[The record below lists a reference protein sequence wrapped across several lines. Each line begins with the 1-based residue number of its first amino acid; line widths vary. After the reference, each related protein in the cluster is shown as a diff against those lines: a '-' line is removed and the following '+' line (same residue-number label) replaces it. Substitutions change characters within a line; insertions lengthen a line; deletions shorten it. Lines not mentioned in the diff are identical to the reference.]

1 MPLAPGKL
9 ARCRLARPTSARGC
23 IGRHAGRVLNFPS
36 QGAYAG
42 VQHVSADSNDARL
55 NERAQFLFKALVE
68 RYIRDGQPVGSRTL
82 SRDSALNLSP
92 ATVRNVM
99 ADLEEFGL
107 LRSPHTS
114 AGRVPTDQGYRFF
127 VDTLL
132 RIEPLE
138 GAQVAMLKEQL
149 DPAQNRG
156 ALMES
161 ASSLLSDIT
170 HLAGVIML
178 PRQEQVTLRQVEFLS
193 LSEDQVLVILVVNER
208 EVQNRVIRTG
218 RLYGPSELQQ
228 AANYLNSLCAGKDLK
243 TVRDEILAELRD
255 ARESMNAMM
264 LAAVEMAEKA
274 LVTEPDAD
282 EVMVA
287 GQTNLMDAGELGD
300 MDKLRRLFEAF
311 NEKRDLLH
319 LLDQSLHATGMQIF
333 IGEESGYNALDECS
347 VITAPYGSDEEVLGV
362 LGVIGPTRMAYE
374 RVIPMVD
381 ITARLLSAAVNKQ
394 H

>member
-1 MPLAPGKL
+1 
-9 ARCRLARPTSARGC
+9 
-23 IGRHAGRVLNFPS
+23 
-36 QGAYAG
+36 
-42 VQHVSADSNDARL
+42 VSADSNDARL

-333 IGEESGYNALDECS
+333 IGGESGYNALDECS

-374 RVIPMVD
+374 RVIPIVD
-381 ITARLLSAAVNKQ
+381 ITARLLSAALNKQ

>member
-1 MPLAPGKL
+1 VLDF
-9 ARCRLARPTSARGC
+9 
-23 IGRHAGRVLNFPS
+23 IG
-36 QGAYAG
+36 QGVILG
-42 VQHVSADSNDARL
+42 VQCVPAQSKDAHL
-55 NERAQFLFKALVE
+55 NERAQQLFKALVE

-82 SRDSALNLSP
+82 ARDALPHLSP

-114 AGRVPTDQGYRFF
+114 AGRVPTDQGYRLFI
-127 VDTLL
+127 DTLL

-138 GAQVAMLKEQL
+138 SAQVAMLKEQL
-149 DPAQNRG
+149 HPAQNRG

-161 ASSLLSDIT
+161 ASSLLSEIT

-178 PRQEQVTLRQVEFLS
+178 PRQEQITLRQVEFLS

-208 EVQNRVIRTG
+208 EVQNRIIRTG
-218 RLYGPSELQQ
+218 RHYSASELQQ
-228 AANYLNSLCAGKDLK
+228 AANYLNSLCAGKDLV

-255 ARESMNAMM
+255 TRESMNAMM
-264 LAAVEMAEKA
+264 VAAVEMAEKA
-274 LVTEPDAD
+274 LVTEPEID

-287 GQTNLMDAGELGD
+287 GQTNLMDSGELGD
-300 MDKLRRLFEAF
+300 MDKMRRLFEAF

-319 LLDQSLHATGMQIF
+319 LLDHSLNATGIQIF
-333 IGEESGYNALDECS
+333 IGEESGYNALGECS
-347 VITAPYGSDEEVLGV
+347 VITAPYGAGDEVLGV

-374 RVIPMVD
+374 RVIPVVD
-381 ITARLLSAAVNKQ
+381 ITARLLSAALNKQ

>member
-1 MPLAPGKL
+1 
-9 ARCRLARPTSARGC
+9 
-23 IGRHAGRVLNFPS
+23 
-36 QGAYAG
+36 
-42 VQHVSADSNDARL
+42 VSANSNDARL

-132 RIEPLE
+132 RVEPLE

-149 DPAQNRG
+149 DPHQNRG

-243 TVRDEILAELRD
+243 TVRNEILAELRD

-282 EVMVA
+282 DVMVA

-374 RVIPMVD
+374 RVIPVVD
-381 ITARLLSAAVNKQ
+381 ITARLLSAALNKQ

>member
-1 MPLAPGKL
+1 
-9 ARCRLARPTSARGC
+9 
-23 IGRHAGRVLNFPS
+23 
-36 QGAYAG
+36 
-42 VQHVSADSNDARL
+42 VSAQSNDARL
-55 NERAQFLFKALVE
+55 SERAQYLFKALVE

-82 SRDSALNLSP
+82 ARDSSPNLSP

-99 ADLEEFGL
+99 ADLEDVGL

-132 RIEPLE
+132 RIEPVE

-149 DPAQNRG
+149 HPAQNRS

-178 PRQEQVTLRQVEFLS
+178 PRQEQITLRQVEFLS

-208 EVQNRVIRTG
+208 EVQNRIIRTG
-218 RLYGPSELQQ
+218 RPYSASELQQ
-228 AANYLNSLCAGKDLK
+228 AANYLTTLCAGKDLVK
-243 TVRDEILAELRD
+243 VRDEILAELRA
-255 ARESMNAMM
+255 ARESMNEMM
-264 LAAVEMAEKA
+264 LAAVDMAEKA
-274 LVTEPDAD
+274 LVTEPEAD

-287 GQTNLMDAGELGD
+287 GQTNLMESGDLGD

-319 LLDQSLHATGMQIF
+319 LLDHSLGATGIQIF
-333 IGEESGYNALDECS
+333 IGEESGYNALGDCS
-347 VITAPYGSDEEVLGV
+347 VITAPYGAGEEILGV

-374 RVIPMVD
+374 RVIPVVD
-381 ITARLLSAAVNKQ
+381 ITARLLSAALNKQ

>member
-1 MPLAPGKL
+1 M
-9 ARCRLARPTSARGC
+9 SA
-23 IGRHAGRVLNFPS
+23 N
-36 QGAYAG
+36 
-42 VQHVSADSNDARL
+42 SNDAGL

-218 RLYGPSELQQ
+218 RLYGPSELEQ

-374 RVIPMVD
+374 RVIPIVD
-381 ITARLLSAAVNKQ
+381 ITARLLSAALNKQ

>member
-1 MPLAPGKL
+1 M
-9 ARCRLARPTSARGC
+9 SA
-23 IGRHAGRVLNFPS
+23 
-36 QGAYAG
+36 Q
-42 VQHVSADSNDARL
+42 SNDARL
-55 NERAQFLFKALVE
+55 SERAQYLFKALVE

-82 SRDSALNLSP
+82 ARDSSPNLSP

-99 ADLEEFGL
+99 ADLEDVGL

-132 RIEPLE
+132 RIEPVE

-149 DPAQNRG
+149 HPAQNRS

-178 PRQEQVTLRQVEFLS
+178 PRQEQITLRQVEFLS

-208 EVQNRVIRTG
+208 EVQNRIIRTG
-218 RLYGPSELQQ
+218 RPYSASELQQ
-228 AANYLNSLCAGKDLK
+228 AANYLNSLCAGKDLLK
-243 TVRDEILAELRD
+243 VRDEILAELRA
-255 ARESMNAMM
+255 ARESMNEMM
-264 LAAVEMAEKA
+264 LAAVDMAEKA
-274 LVTEPDAD
+274 LVTEPEAD

-287 GQTNLMDAGELGD
+287 GQTNLMESGELGD

-319 LLDQSLHATGMQIF
+319 LLDHSLGATGIQIF
-333 IGEESGYNALDECS
+333 IGEESGYNALGDCS
-347 VITAPYGSDEEVLGV
+347 VITAPYGVGEEVLGV

-374 RVIPMVD
+374 RVIPVVD
-381 ITARLLSAAVNKQ
+381 ITARLLSAALNKQ

>member
-1 MPLAPGKL
+1 M
-9 ARCRLARPTSARGC
+9 SA
-23 IGRHAGRVLNFPS
+23 N
-36 QGAYAG
+36 
-42 VQHVSADSNDARL
+42 SNDAGL

-374 RVIPMVD
+374 RVIPIVD
-381 ITARLLSAAVNKQ
+381 ITARLLSAALNKQ

>member
-1 MPLAPGKL
+1 M
-9 ARCRLARPTSARGC
+9 SAE
-23 IGRHAGRVLNFPS
+23 S
-36 QGAYAG
+36 K
-42 VQHVSADSNDARL
+42 DARL
-55 NERAQFLFKALVE
+55 SERAQYLFKALVE

-82 SRDSALNLSP
+82 ARDSSPNLSP

-114 AGRVPTDQGYRFF
+114 AGRVPTDQGYRLFI
-127 VDTLL
+127 DTLL
-132 RIEPLE
+132 RIEPVE
-138 GAQVAMLKEQL
+138 GAQVAMLREQL
-149 DPAQNRG
+149 HPAQNRS

-178 PRQEQVTLRQVEFLS
+178 PRQEQITLRQVEFLS

-208 EVQNRVIRTG
+208 EVQNRIIRTG
-218 RLYGPSELQQ
+218 RHYSASELQQ
-228 AANYLNSLCAGKDLK
+228 AANYLNSLCAGKDLVK
-243 TVRDEILAELRD
+243 VRDEILTELRD
-255 ARESMNAMM
+255 ARESMNEMM
-264 LAAVEMAEKA
+264 MAAVDMAEQA
-274 LVTEPDAD
+274 LVTEPETD

-287 GQTNLMDAGELGD
+287 GQTNLMESGELGD

-319 LLDQSLHATGMQIF
+319 LLDHSLSATGVQIF
-333 IGEESGYNALDECS
+333 IGEESGYNALGDCS
-347 VITAPYGSDEEVLGV
+347 VITAPYGAGEEILGV

-374 RVIPMVD
+374 RVIPVVD
-381 ITARLLSAAVNKQ
+381 ITARLLSAALNKQ

>member
-1 MPLAPGKL
+1 M
-9 ARCRLARPTSARGC
+9 
-23 IGRHAGRVLNFPS
+23 
-36 QGAYAG
+36 
-42 VQHVSADSNDARL
+42 SADSNDARL

-374 RVIPMVD
+374 RVIPIVD
-381 ITARLLSAAVNKQ
+381 ITARLLSAALNKQ

>member
-1 MPLAPGKL
+1 MP
-9 ARCRLARPTSARGC
+9 ARSK
-23 IGRHAGRVLNFPS
+23 
-36 QGAYAG
+36 
-42 VQHVSADSNDARL
+42 DARL
-55 NERAQFLFKALVE
+55 SERAQYLLKALVE

-82 SRDSALNLSP
+82 SRDSSLNLSP

-149 DPAQNRG
+149 HPAQNRG
-156 ALMES
+156 ALMEC
-161 ASSLLSDIT
+161 ASSLLSDFT

-208 EVQNRVIRTG
+208 EVQNRIIRTG
-218 RLYGPSELQQ
+218 RHYSASELLE
-228 AANYLNSLCAGKDLK
+228 AANYLNSLCAGKDLI
-243 TVRDEILAELRD
+243 TVRDQILTELRE
-255 ARESMNAMM
+255 ARESMNEMM

-274 LVTEPDAD
+274 PGHR
-282 EVMVA
+282 A
-287 GQTNLMDAGELGD
+287 GNRRGD
-300 MDKLRRLFEAF
+300 GRGP
-311 NEKRDLLH
+311 
-319 LLDQSLHATGMQIF
+319 DQSDGCGRARRHGQVA
-333 IGEESGYNALDECS
+333 
-347 VITAPYGSDEEVLGV
+347 APVRG
-362 LGVIGPTRMAYE
+362 I
-374 RVIPMVD
+374 
-381 ITARLLSAAVNKQ
+381 Q
-394 H
+394 

>member
-1 MPLAPGKL
+1 M
-9 ARCRLARPTSARGC
+9 SA
-23 IGRHAGRVLNFPS
+23 N
-36 QGAYAG
+36 
-42 VQHVSADSNDARL
+42 SNDARL

-374 RVIPMVD
+374 RVIPIVD
-381 ITARLLSAAVNKQ
+381 ITARLLSAALNKQ